1 MNPEGVLGH
10 REEEAP
16 AKPALR
22 KLKQVRLFVRSQP
35 GLLTDSLSLNNQN
48 CLCKTLRWSREREP
62 VPPRPR
68 EPCGEA
74 MGACLEEGTGTRLL
88 LVSSPV

>member
-10 REEEAP
+10 PEEEAP

-22 KLKQVRLFVRSQP
+22 KLKQVRLCVRSQP

-48 CLCKTLRWSREREP
+48 CLCKT
-62 VPPRPR
+62 
-68 EPCGEA
+68 
-74 MGACLEEGTGTRLL
+74 
-88 LVSSPV
+88 